1 MDIQI
6 KYRRMK
12 QGDEK
17 QVFTLIKGV
26 FSQFVAPE
34 FSQEGIEEFLKY
46 IQPDALISH
55 LKSNHF
61 ALIAALGSK
70 IIGVIAV
77 RDYNHVALFFV
88 DYRYQRMGIGKELF
102 HNALEVCKRHEVK
115 TSQIT
120 VNASP
125 NSIDAYKKLNFEPT
139 DKEQCVNGIRFV
151 PMILR
156 LQQTECG

>member
-1 MDIQI
+1 
-6 KYRRMK
+6 MK

-17 QVFTLIKGV
+17 QVFTFIKGV
-26 FSQFVAPE
+26 FNQFVAPD
-34 FSQEGIEEFLKY
+34 FSQEGIEEFMKY
-46 IQPDALISH
+46 IQPDALITH

-70 IIGVIAV
+70 IIGIIAV

-88 DYRYQRMGIGKELF
+88 DSRYQRKGIGKELF
-102 HNALEVCKRHEVK
+102 RKALEVCNRNMVK

-125 NSIDAYKKLNFEPT
+125 NSIAAYKKLNFEPT
-139 DKEQCVNGIRFV
+139 GKEQCVNGIRFV
-151 PMILR
+151 PMSLR
-156 LQQTECG
+156 LPQVDDG